1 MRSVPIPRRQQ
12 RRAVRWLAQQPGN
25 ELSLPAENPGAVQ
38 PARIH
43 HLVVGV
49 RWQGQREVCA
59 SSILRGHPAC
69 ARRPR
74 PWHGANQRL
83 SCMDPGLD
91 RRFLTWRLAIAGSH
105 PDFSPGGT
113 AMGKLD
119 LHCTQRTPCAQ
130 FQPPA
135 TRRLLA
141 CVQIPTQAVAQFSYE
156 SQTADLRRT

>member
-69 ARRPR
+69 AWHSLPGAACGKRIPNLLTLPSNFSGRRKRWPIGS
-74 PWHGANQRL
+74 HAAIGASRATAD
-83 SCMDPGLD
+83 S
-91 RRFLTWRLAIAGSH
+91 RLAI
-105 PDFSPGGT
+105 
-113 AMGKLD
+113 GKGY
-119 LHCTQRTPCAQ
+119 
-130 FQPPA
+130 
-135 TRRLLA
+135 
-141 CVQIPTQAVAQFSYE
+141 VSN
-156 SQTADLRRT
+156 